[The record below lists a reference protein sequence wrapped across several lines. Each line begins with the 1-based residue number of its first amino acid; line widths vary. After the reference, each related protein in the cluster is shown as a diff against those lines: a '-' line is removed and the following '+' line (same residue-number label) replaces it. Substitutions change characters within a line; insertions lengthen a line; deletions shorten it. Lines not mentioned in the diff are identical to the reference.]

1 MIDDDS
7 ASALATGDSYARGT
21 SLAFTSIMS
30 RRSVVMA
37 ALIAGAC
44 WTASSEAATAARAPC
59 RGCTLEVP
67 RGHGPRPLLVVLHGD
82 GENADDAAAR
92 WRGAALPR
100 GWAVLALQCPR
111 ERGCVDG
118 SWYQWRGAPDWV
130 QSQVDAVV
138 QKFAINRRR
147 IYLVGWSGG
156 ATYLGM
162 NAASWA
168 PGFAAV
174 VLHGGGQPP
183 EDDRCPARRLPA
195 YFLVG
200 DRNPAHPAVKRLRS
214 YLEHCGE
221 EIRWDLVAKGD
232 HAAEDQALD
241 HRKAARI
248 LAWLQARPR
257 LGALPPTTVAHDCGK
272 RRSPA
277 RSRAS
282 RLAEAQCR
290 QTVHGRSPTS

>member
-1 MIDDDS
+1 
-7 ASALATGDSYARGT
+7 
-21 SLAFTSIMS
+21 MS
-30 RRSVVMA
+30 RRSVVTA

-44 WTASSEAATAARAPC
+44 WTASSDAATAVRAPC
-59 RGCTLEVP
+59 SGCTLELP
-67 RGHGPRPLLVVLHGD
+67 RWRGPRPLLVVLHGD
-82 GENADDAAAR
+82 GERAGDAAAR
-92 WRGAALPR
+92 WRDVALPR

-118 SWYQWRGAPDWV
+118 SWYQWRGAPEWV
-130 QSQVDAVV
+130 HAQVDAVV
-138 QKFAINRRR
+138 HKFAINQRR

-162 NAASWA
+162 NTVSWA

-183 EDDRCPARRLPA
+183 ADDRCPARRLPV

-214 YLEHCGE
+214 YLAHCGE
-221 EIRWDLVAKGD
+221 EIRWDLIAEGD
-232 HAAEDQALD
+232 HAEEDQALD

-257 LGALPPTTVAHDCGK
+257 LGALPRAAVAHDCDG
-272 RRSPA
+272 RTSPA

-282 RLAEAQCR
+282 RLAEARCR
-290 QTVHGRSPTS
+290 RTVHGRSPAS